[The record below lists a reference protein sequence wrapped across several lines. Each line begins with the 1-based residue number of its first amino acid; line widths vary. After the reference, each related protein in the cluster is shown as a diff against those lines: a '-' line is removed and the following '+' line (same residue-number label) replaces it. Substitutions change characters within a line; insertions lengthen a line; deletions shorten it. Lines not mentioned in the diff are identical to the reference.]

1 MSKDFPLLNEA
12 DFDTLTPPEAEL
24 FARWLVREFGKAES
38 DLKSYQTDFAQTE
51 TDLENEMARRR
62 MHYSSISRE
71 NGKNY
76 TVQQTE
82 DSARIDC
89 EVLWGEYSKLK
100 ALVEI
105 SKGRINVLKAQ
116 SDLVRSVMVSVRT
129 SMETERGPN

>member
-1 MSKDFPLLNEA
+1 MNKDFPLLDERDFEA
-12 DFDTLTPPEAEL
+12 LTPVQIEN
-24 FARWLVREFGKAES
+24 FARYLVRELGEAEKKLS
-38 DLKSYQTDFAQTE
+38 GYQVDYADAE
-51 TDLENEMARRR
+51 TLLEDKMALQR

-82 DSARIDC
+82 DSARLDC
-89 EVLWGEYSKLK
+89 GQEWSDYSKLK

-129 SMETERGPN
+129 SNEMDRN

>member
-1 MSKDFPLLNEA
+1 MANKDFPLLDEA
-12 DFDTLTPPEAEL
+12 DFDALTPVQIEN
-24 FARWLVREFGKAES
+24 FARYLVRELGEAEKNLS
-38 DLKSYQTDFAQTE
+38 AYQVDYAEAE
-51 TDLENEMARRR
+51 TYLEDKMALQR
-62 MHYSSISRE
+62 MHYSSVSRE

-82 DSARIDC
+82 DSARLDC
-89 EVLWGEYSKLK
+89 GKEWSDYSKLK

-129 SMETERGPN
+129 SNEMDRA